1 MEEILIDLFPALC
14 VWGFISVAL
23 IAIKAFEKIFKLKD
37 LDDSLRF

>member
-23 IAIKAFEKIFKLKD
+23 ITIKGFAKIFNLKD